1 MSMPPVRGLYDPA
14 HERDSCGVG
23 FIAHVKGHASRG
35 IVRDALT
42 ALDRMSHRSGRA
54 ADPDTGDGAGI
65 LVAMPDAFLR
75 MSAERDAG
83 IELPEAGRYAVGM
96 MFMPP
101 SADQRGPCRATVER
115 YVRSQGQ
122 VLLGWRRVP
131 TNDGHAGASAR
142 ATQPA
147 VYQVFIEASASLD
160 AAGFERQLYL
170 IRKQAYHTI
179 GASGLTERDYYQV
192 CSLSSRVIVYK
203 GQLTPGQL
211 AGYYSDL
218 SEPTFASH
226 AAMFHA
232 RFSTNTFPS
241 WSRAQPLRLVGH
253 NGEINTLRGNINWM
267 RARQS
272 LLRSEL
278 FGAELEKL
286 HPIIDPETSDSGIF
300 DNVLELLVLSGRS
313 LPEAMMMMVPSAW
326 EHQPSMRPADRAFY
340 EYHASLL
347 EPWDGPALVTFTDG
361 RVMGALLDRNGLR
374 PSRYYV
380 LDDDR
385 VIMASEV
392 GVLDVAAERIVHKG
406 RLEPGRMF
414 LIDFER
420 GRIVSDES
428 LRHEVATQRPYAE
441 WLERQRIT
449 LDDLPRQPP
458 IADCAET
465 LLPRLTA
472 FGYTT
477 EHLKFLLRPMV
488 LNGVDPT
495 GSMGSDTPLACVSD
509 RPRLLYDYF
518 KQLFAQ
524 VTNPPIDSIREGLVM
539 SLACSVGPE
548 GNLLEAT
555 EAQCHRLRLPRPV
568 VTNGE
573 LSSLQRIDYRGW
585 RAATI
590 DITYP
595 RAEGQ
600 SGLEKALDRVCQ
612 EASAAVTDGCQLVV
626 LSDRAT
632 GPERV
637 PVSALL
643 CTGAVH
649 HHLMRTSERTRIG
662 IIVETGEAR
671 EVHHFCLLVGYGADA
686 VNPYL
691 AFEALRWL
699 RRSGELDASRSDD
712 QLDADYIGAASK
724 GMLKVMAR
732 MGISTLA
739 SYKGAQVF
747 EAVGVH
753 GDVIERCFAGTPS
766 RLSGVGW
773 DVLAEEARQ
782 RHDAGYPRRAGERAT
797 TLGNPGEFQWRA
809 GGERHAWNPVTIASL
824 QEAVRHD
831 NDEAYAKFAQS
842 AHEQARSSHALRSLL
857 RFRPAEGV
865 VLADVEPASA
875 IVKRFC
881 TGAMSFGALSAE
893 AHETLAV
900 ALNRVGGKSNSGE
913 GGEDAARFRVLPNGD
928 SRRSAIK
935 QVASG
940 RFGVTIHY
948 LTNADQ
954 IQIKMA
960 QGAKPGEGGELP
972 GGKVSEAIARVR
984 HTTPGVMLISPPPH
998 HDIYSIE
1005 DLAQLIYDLK
1015 NANPSAAVS
1024 VKLVAAVG
1032 VGAIAAGVAKAGADH
1047 ILISG
1052 HDGGTG
1058 ASPVTSIRHAGL
1070 PWELGLAEAHQTLV
1084 LNGLRERVRL
1094 EVDGQ
1099 LRTGRDVAMGALF
1112 GAEEFGFS
1120 TAPLI
1125 ALGCI
1130 MMRKCHLNTCPV
1142 GICTQDPELR
1152 RRFTGQPEHVINYLF
1167 MVAEETR
1174 SIMARLG
1181 FTTLAGMVGRADMM
1195 EPDPG
1200 IDHWKARTL
1209 DLTPLL
1215 LRARPPATDAL
1226 HQSAPAERAS
1236 IASLDRGL
1244 IDDAS
1249 GTLAGGAAV
1258 RLERCVT
1265 NADRAVGTMLSHEIA
1280 KRHGAAGL
1288 PDGSIHVT
1296 LRGSAGQS
1304 LGAWLAHG
1312 VTLELEGD
1320 ANDYVGKGLSGGRL
1334 IAYPPRDAV
1343 FVAEENVLIG
1353 NVVLY
1358 GAVTGEAF
1366 FRGMAGER
1374 FCVRNSGADAVVE
1387 GVGDHGCEYMTGG
1400 TVVILGGTGRNFA
1413 AGMSGGVAFVL
1424 DAPGTLHERCNHELV
1439 ETRRATVGD
1448 DVADLHRLLE
1458 RHLHHT
1464 GSPVAGR
1471 MLANWPR
1478 SIAHFTRVAPR
1489 QSVAARA
1496 ARAASTPREHAEPHP
1511 DSELAA
1517 LGADLSGG

>member
-1 MSMPPVRGLYDPA
+1 
-14 HERDSCGVG
+14 
-23 FIAHVKGHASRG
+23 
-35 IVRDALT
+35 
-42 ALDRMSHRSGRA
+42 
-54 ADPDTGDGAGI
+54 
-65 LVAMPDAFLR
+65 
-75 MSAERDAG
+75 
-83 IELPEAGRYAVGM
+83 
-96 MFMPP
+96 
-101 SADQRGPCRATVER
+101 
-115 YVRSQGQ
+115 
-122 VLLGWRRVP
+122 
-131 TNDGHAGASAR
+131 
-142 ATQPA
+142 
-147 VYQVFIEASASLD
+147 
-160 AAGFERQLYL
+160 
-170 IRKQAYHTI
+170 
-179 GASGLTERDYYQV
+179 
-192 CSLSSRVIVYK
+192 
-203 GQLTPGQL
+203 
-211 AGYYSDL
+211 
-218 SEPTFASH
+218 
-226 AAMFHA
+226 
-232 RFSTNTFPS
+232 
-241 WSRAQPLRLVGH
+241 
-253 NGEINTLRGNINWM
+253 
-267 RARQS
+267 
-272 LLRSEL
+272 
-278 FGAELEKL
+278 
-286 HPIIDPETSDSGIF
+286 
-300 DNVLELLVLSGRS
+300 
-313 LPEAMMMMVPSAW
+313 
-326 EHQPSMRPADRAFY
+326 
-340 EYHASLL
+340 
-347 EPWDGPALVTFTDG
+347 
-361 RVMGALLDRNGLR
+361 
-374 PSRYYV
+374 
-380 LDDDR
+380 
-385 VIMASEV
+385 MASEV

-420 GRIVSDES
+420 GRIVPDAVV
-428 LRHEVATQRPYAE
+428 RHEVATLRPYGE
-441 WLERQRIT
+441 WLRRQRLT
-449 LDDLPRQPP
+449 LEDLPQHPP
-458 IADCAET
+458 SADCAET
-465 LLPRLTA
+465 LLPRLAA

-477 EHLKFLLRPMV
+477 EHLKFLLEPMV

-495 GSMGSDTPLACVSD
+495 GSMGNDTPLACVSD

-539 SLACSVGPE
+539 SLECSVGPE

-573 LSSLQRIDYRGW
+573 LSTLQQIRHRGW

-595 RAEGQ
+595 RAEGE
-600 SGLEKALDRVCQ
+600 SGLERALDRVCL
-612 EASAAVTDGCQLVV
+612 EASAAVRNGCQLVV
-626 LSDRAT
+626 LTDRAT
-632 GPERV
+632 GPARV

-699 RRSGELDASRSDD
+699 RRTGELAASRSAE
-712 QLDADYIGAASK
+712 QLDADYIRAASK

-753 GDVIERCFAGTPS
+753 GTVIERCFTGTPS
-766 RLSGVGW
+766 RLSGISW
-773 DVLAEEARQ
+773 EVLAEEAQR
-782 RHDAGYPRRAGERAT
+782 RHDAGYPRRVGERAGA
-797 TLGNPGEFQWRA
+797 LGNPGEFQWRA
-809 GGERHAWNPVTIASL
+809 GGERHAWNPVTIAAL
-824 QEAVRHD
+824 QEAVRND
-831 NDEAYAKFAQS
+831 NDEAYAKFAYA
-842 AHEQARSSHALRSLL
+842 AHERARASHALRSLL
-857 RFRPAEGV
+857 RFRPAGGV
-865 VLADVEPASA
+865 ALADVESATA

-893 AHETLAV
+893 AHETLAL
-900 ALNRVGGKSNSGE
+900 AMNRVGGKSNSGE
-913 GGEDAARFRVLPNGD
+913 GGEDPERFRVLANGD

-948 LTNADQ
+948 LANADQ

-972 GGKVSEAIARVR
+972 GGKVSDAIARVR

-1058 ASPVTSIRHAGL
+1058 ASPLTSIRHAGL

-1174 SIMARLG
+1174 GIMAGLG
-1181 FTTLAGMVGRADMM
+1181 FTSLADMVGRADMM

-1200 IDHWKARTL
+1200 IHHWKARTL
-1209 DLTPLL
+1209 DLSPLL
-1215 LRARPPATDAL
+1215 VHAQPPPAPDDAA
-1226 HQSAPAERAS
+1226 HESAPAYRAPL
-1236 IASLDRGL
+1236 ACLDRSL
-1244 IDDAS
+1244 IEEAA
-1249 GTLAGGAAV
+1249 GALADGAEV
-1258 RLERCVT
+1258 RLERTIT
-1265 NADRAVGTMLSHEIA
+1265 NVDRAVGTMLSYEIA

-1288 PDGSIHVT
+1288 PDGAIHVM

-1304 LGAWLAHG
+1304 LGAWLAQG

-1334 IAYPPRDAV
+1334 IAYPPRNAV
-1343 FVAEENVLIG
+1343 FAAEENVLIG

-1358 GAVTGEAF
+1358 GAVRGEAF
-1366 FRGMAGER
+1366 FRGTAGER

-1424 DAPGTLHERCNHELV
+1424 DAAGTMRERCNLELV
-1439 ETRRATVGD
+1439 EAVPANLGA
-1448 DVADLHRLLE
+1448 DVAHLHRLLE

-1464 GSPVAGR
+1464 GSAVAGR
-1471 MLANWPR
+1471 VLADWPR
-1478 SIAHFTRVAPR
+1478 SIAQFTRVAPR
-1489 QSVAARA
+1489 QSVAVRA
-1496 ARAASTPREHAEPHP
+1496 AGAAAPAEVAESAVTDAGCTTDADVADSTGATGATPSSRRTHAEPRPDCEREGGEPHP

-1517 LGADLSGG
+1517 LGADLSNG